1 MPHAP
6 KDDEESTILRDKLQ
20 PVSTNHHKPPTHDD
34 LYRENTRQWQL
45 RQKEQN
51 IVKLQE
57 KKHALADQILS
68 GEDMGSGS
76 FSREEIL
83 ELLGGK

>member
-1 MPHAP
+1 MVVHYDPWWNLAAQNQATDRAHRIGQKNVVNVYKLIA
-6 KDDEESTILRDKLQ
+6 KDTIEE
-20 PVSTNHHKPPTHDD
+20 
-34 LYRENTRQWQL
+34 
-45 RQKEQN
+45 N